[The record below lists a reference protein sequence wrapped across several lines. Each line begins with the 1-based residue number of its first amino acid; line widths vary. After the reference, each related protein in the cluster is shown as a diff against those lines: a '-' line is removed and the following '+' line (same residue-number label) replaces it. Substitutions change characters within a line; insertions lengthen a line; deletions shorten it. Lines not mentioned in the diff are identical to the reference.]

1 MENEVAAGWQLGMAS
16 AIAGFWV
23 LLWFLGRPL
32 LKLMQVIGRF
42 FKRIAGYIQR
52 FLQPIFEFLYRSFY
66 TILQAITAIGLGYV
80 ALMPVIGTDD
90 FGMPVHA
97 ESGVA
102 ALVMVAMTVIV
113 FRHFLKFPLRK
124 GQSSGTARALSE
136 ADTDDLDTDADMDFD
151 LDL

>member
-32 LKLMQVIGRF
+32 LKLLQAIGRF

-66 TILQAITAIGLGYV
+66 TILQAITAIALGFIALSPVLGYENF
-80 ALMPVIGTDD
+80 GT
-90 FGMPVHA
+90 PVHA
-97 ESGVA
+97 EAGVA
-102 ALVMVAMTVIV
+102 TLVMVAMTYIV

-124 GQSSGTARALSE
+124 GQADSTARALGE
-136 ADTDDLDTDADMDFD
+136 ADTDDLESDADMDFD

>member
-1 MENEVAAGWQLGMAS
+1 MESEMAAGWQLGMSS

-32 LKLMQVIGRF
+32 LKVMQAIGRF
-42 FKRIAGYIQR
+42 FRRIAGYIQR

-66 TILQAITAIGLGYV
+66 TIMQALTAIFLGYV

-90 FGMPVHA
+90 FGLPAHA
-97 ESGVA
+97 EAGVA
-102 ALVMVAMTVIV
+102 ALVMVAMTYIV

-124 GQSSGTARALSE
+124 GQSGGAARALSE
-136 ADTDDLDTDADMDFD
+136 ADADDLESEADMDFD
-151 LDL
+151 LDI